1 MRFLHTADWQI
12 GKPFQ
17 SIQDHTKREALR
29 QQRLE
34 TIRKLGELI
43 QSEKAD
49 FVVVCGDLFDSA
61 TPDQATV
68 SALCSAVGSLGVP
81 VYAIPGNHDF
91 GGPGCIWKQEFF
103 LREQKELAQNFHIL
117 FESTP
122 VVLDKAVLLPC
133 PLLRRHESSDPTAWL
148 RTEPEGLQEDLPRII
163 LAHGST
169 QGFSSSGESDQDS
182 TINRINL
189 DQLPASTYDYIALG
203 DWHGMK
209 EIMPNAW
216 FSGSPEQDR
225 FAKGENN
232 LPGRV
237 VLVETEGHGKPVKM
251 TPHTVGQIG
260 WHVLDPFSLTGD
272 EDLETLETQIED
284 CVGKRTGKDLLQ
296 LSLSGSLSFG
306 GAEHLDQLIES
317 LQSRLIR
324 LRLNQDVQIEPTPE
338 ELEALTQSND
348 PLIAQVAAS
357 LQADSEDD
365 PLARDALRE
374 LHFQVQGGAQ

>member
-17 SIQDHTKREALR
+17 SIQDDTKREALR

-34 TIRKLGELI
+34 TIRQLGDWI
-43 QSEKAD
+43 RSEKVD

-68 SALCSAVGSLGVP
+68 SALCSAVGSLEVP

-103 LREQKELAQNFHIL
+103 LREQEQLAPKFQIL
-117 FESTP
+117 LESAP
-122 VVLDKAVLLPC
+122 VVLDQAVLLPC
-133 PLLRRHESSDPTAWL
+133 PLLRRHESNDPTAWL
-148 RTEPEGLQEDLPRII
+148 RTEPEGLPEDLPRII

-169 QGFSSSGESDQDS
+169 QGFSSSGDSDQDS
-182 TINRINL
+182 AINRINL
-189 DQLPASTYDYIALG
+189 DQLPALAYDYIALG

-209 EIMPNAW
+209 EISTNAW
-216 FSGSPEQDR
+216 FSGTPEQDR
-225 FAKGENN
+225 FAKGDNN

-237 VLVETEGHGKPVKM
+237 ILVETEEHGKPIKV
-251 TPHTVGQIG
+251 TPHVVGQIG
-260 WHVLDPFSLTGD
+260 WHELAPFNLTGD
-272 EDLETLETQIED
+272 ADLETLESQIED
-284 CVGKRTGKDLLQ
+284 CVGKRTGKDLLKVA
-296 LSLSGSLSFG
+296 LSGSLSFG
-306 GAEHLDQLIES
+306 GAERLEQLIES

-324 LRLNQDVQIEPTPE
+324 LRLNQDVQIEPTAE
-338 ELEALTQSND
+338 ELEALTQSTD

-357 LQADSEDD
+357 LQADSEND

-374 LHFQVQGGAQ
+374 LHFQVQGNPN